1 LLSLPVYCRRAARH
15 ASIQFKHFA
24 PNEFYE
30 SPQSQTNMKDI
41 QFAFRKLRQSPA
53 FTAIAVITLALGI
66 GLNTAIFSLIND
78 LFLKGLPF
86 KEPARVVHLYG
97 GDKSRGLEDI
107 GISAPRF
114 FHYRDGQTLFDGI
127 AGENF
132 FAFTLTGMGDAVQIF
147 GGRLTSNYF
156 DLLGV
161 RPILGRNFL
170 PEEEEG
176 ADVAVITKS
185 FWQKRMGGDPNVIG
199 RSITLDGVAHTIVGV
214 LPNMPATWFGAN
226 PVAEVWTTKPF
237 QLPGFSYERMMRGT
251 SFLRVVGR
259 MKPEMTVAQ
268 VKAALPSL
276 DKGYN
281 TQYPNKI
288 DSVLMTSLRTLPED
302 VTNNFRSGFITLFAA
317 VCFVLLIAC
326 SNVANLL
333 LVRFSGRRR
342 EIALRMAI
350 GASRMSVV
358 RLFVFESVL
367 VSMIAGA
374 VGAFVAWRLV
384 PLIPQLASNFLP
396 LEANTVTSLSLP
408 VLTFTIGLS
417 ILTGL
422 LMGIYPALQGSHAD
436 LVDGLKEGGRGSS
449 GSVRQQR
456 FRKILV
462 GAQVALSVTL
472 LAGAALLITS
482 FVRLSQQNIGFRS
495 QNLWTGAITLPISQ
509 YPDTASRQRLAEQTL
524 DALRDVP
531 GIQSATI
538 SGDIPLNGGNRT
550 LYARGDRDV
559 PPIEKRANGPSHDI
573 APGYFKTWGIPLLAG
588 REFDEH
594 DVAEGQMVCLISQ
607 AGAKKVYPNENPIG
621 KTLLVSSLG
630 VPCEI
635 VGIVGDVRS
644 IRVAE
649 APGMEFYR
657 PWAQENFPFLNI
669 DVRSNLKVE
678 EVTKL
683 VQAALTK
690 VNAGLAIAVPQGMDA
705 VVAQALGQARLMMWL
720 LGIFAGVAL
729 LLASIGI
736 YGAVAYTVEQRT
748 GEIGVRM
755 ALGAQTRDVLRLI
768 VNQGMKPV
776 VIGLGIGLLAAF
788 ALGRLLTSQL
798 FEVSAHNPA
807 LLGGA
812 TILLAGTALFAC
824 LLPARRAAMVDPVQ
838 ALRTE

>member
-1 LLSLPVYCRRAARH
+1 
-15 ASIQFKHFA
+15 
-24 PNEFYE
+24 
-30 SPQSQTNMKDI
+30 MKDI

-53 FTAIAVITLALGI
+53 FTSIAVITLALGI
-66 GLNTAIFSLIND
+66 GLNTTIFSLVND
-78 LFLKGLPF
+78 LFLRGLPF
-86 KEPARVVHLYG
+86 KEPARVVHLFG
-97 GDKSRGLEDI
+97 GDKSRDLEDLPVS
-107 GISAPRF
+107 GPRF
-114 FHYRDGQTLFDGI
+114 EHFRDGQTVCESL

-132 FAFTLTGMGDAVQIF
+132 FVFTLTGLGDPVQVF

-156 DLLGV
+156 DVLGV

-170 PEEEEG
+170 PEEQEG
-176 ADVAVITKS
+176 ADVAVVTEN

-226 PVAEVWTTKPF
+226 PTAEVWTTKPM
-237 QLPGFSYERMMRGT
+237 QIPGFSYERLMRGT

-259 MKPEMTVAQ
+259 MKPGVTVEQ
-268 VKAALPSL
+268 VRAALPSL
-276 DKGYN
+276 DQSYR

-288 DSVLMTSLRTLPED
+288 DSVLTSTIRTLPED
-302 VTNNFRSGFITLFAA
+302 VTQNFRAGFITLFAS

-350 GASRMSVV
+350 GASRASVI
-358 RLFVFESVL
+358 RLFVFESLL
-367 VSMIAGA
+367 VSLIAGA

-384 PLIPQLASNFLP
+384 PLVPHMAANFLP
-396 LEANTVTSLSLP
+396 LEANAVTSLSLP
-408 VLTFTIGLS
+408 VLFFTIGLS

-436 LVDGLKEGGRGSS
+436 LVDGLKEGGRGTS

-482 FVRLSQQNIGFRS
+482 FVRLTQQNIGFRS
-495 QNLWTGAITLPISQ
+495 QNLWTGAITLPVSQ
-509 YPDTASRQRLAEQTL
+509 YPDAASRQRFVDQTL

-531 GIQSATI
+531 GLQSSTV

-573 APGYFKTWGIPLLAG
+573 APNYFKTWGIPLLAG
-588 REFDEH
+588 REFNEH
-594 DVAEGQMVCLISQ
+594 DTAEGQMVCLISQ
-607 AGAKKVYPNENPIG
+607 AGVKKVYPNENPIG
-621 KTLLVSSLG
+621 KTLLVTSLG

-644 IRVAE
+644 IQVKQE
-649 APGMEFYR
+649 PGMEFYR
-657 PWAQENFPFLNI
+657 PWAQENFPFLNVT
-669 DVRSNLKVE
+669 VRSNLKVDT
-678 EVTKL
+678 VTKL
-683 VQAALTK
+683 VQGALSK
-690 VNAGLAIAVPQGMDA
+690 VNPGLAIAVPQSMDA
-705 VVAQALGQARLMMWL
+705 VVAQALGQARLMTWL

-729 LLASIGI
+729 LLAAIGI
-736 YGAVAYTVEQRT
+736 YGAVAYSVEQRT

-768 VNQGMKPV
+768 INQGMRPV
-776 VIGLGIGLLAAF
+776 VIGLVIGIASAF
-788 ALGRLLTSQL
+788 ALGRLLASQL
-798 FEVSAHNPA
+798 FEVSANNPA

-812 TILLAGTALFAC
+812 TVLLAAIALLAC
-824 LLPARRAAMVDPVQ
+824 LLPARRATLVDPVQ

>member
-1 LLSLPVYCRRAARH
+1 M
-15 ASIQFKHFA
+15 
-24 PNEFYE
+24 N
-30 SPQSQTNMKDI
+30 DI
-41 QFAFRKLRQSPA
+41 RFAFRKLRQSPA

-66 GLNTAIFSLIND
+66 GLNTTIFSLVNE
-78 LFLKGLPF
+78 LFLRGLPF
-86 KEPARVVHLYG
+86 KEPARVVHFYG

-107 GISAPRF
+107 GISGPRF
-114 FHYRDGQTLFDGI
+114 EHYREGQTVCESI

-132 FAFTLTGMGDAVQIF
+132 FVFTLTGLGDPVQVF

-156 DLLGV
+156 DVLGV

-170 PEEEEG
+170 PEEQEG
-176 ADVAVITKS
+176 ADVALVTRN

-199 RSITLDGVAHTIVGV
+199 RSITLDGMAHTIVGV

-237 QLPGFSYERMMRGT
+237 QLPGFSYERLMRGT
-251 SFLRVVGR
+251 SFLRVIGR
-259 MKPEMTVAQ
+259 MKPGISLEQ

-276 DKGYN
+276 DQSYRAQFQ
-281 TQYPNKI
+281 TKI
-288 DSVLMTSLRTLPED
+288 DSGFTTTVRTLPED
-302 VTNNFRSGFITLFAA
+302 VTRNFRAGFVTLFAA
-317 VCFVLLIAC
+317 VSFVLLIAC

-350 GASRMSVV
+350 GASRASVV
-358 RLFVFESVL
+358 RLFVFESLL
-367 VSMIAGA
+367 VSLIAGA
-374 VGAFVAWRLV
+374 AGAFVAWRLV
-384 PLIPQLASNFLP
+384 PLVPGMASNFLP
-396 LEANTVTSLSLP
+396 LEENTVTSVSWS
-408 VLTFTIGLS
+408 VLFFTIGLS
-417 ILTGL
+417 LLTGL

-436 LVDGLKEGGRGSS
+436 LVEGLKEGGRGTS

-482 FVRLSQQNIGFRS
+482 FIRLSQQNVGFHS
-495 QNLWTGAITLPISQ
+495 FHLWTGAITLPTSQ
-509 YPDTASRQRLAEQTL
+509 YPDTASRQRFVEQTL

-531 GIQSATI
+531 GLENVTI
-538 SGDIPLNGGNRT
+538 SGDIPLVGGNRR
-550 LYARGDRDV
+550 LYARADRDV
-559 PPIEKRANGPSHDI
+559 PPIEQRASGPSHDI
-573 APGYFKTWGIPLLAG
+573 APDYFKTWGIPLLAG
-588 REFDEH
+588 REFDAH
-594 DVAEGQMVCLISQ
+594 DSADGQKVCLISQ
-607 AGAKKVYPNENPIG
+607 AGAKKLYPNENSIG
-621 KTLLVSSLG
+621 KTLLVSSLS
-630 VPCEI
+630 VPYEI

-644 IRVAE
+644 IRVNE
-649 APGMEFYR
+649 APGMEFYI
-657 PWAQENFPFLNI
+657 PWAQENFPFVNVT
-669 DVRSNLKVE
+669 VRSSLKVDA
-678 EVTKL
+678 VTKL
-683 VQAALTK
+683 VQSALSK
-690 VNAGLAIAVPQGMDA
+690 VNPNLAIAVPQAMDA
-705 VVAQALGQARLMMWL
+705 VVAQALGQARLMTWL

-755 ALGAQTRDVLRLI
+755 ALGAQTRDVLKLI
-768 VNQGMKPV
+768 VNQGMRPV
-776 VIGLGIGLLAAF
+776 VIGLAIGMVAAI
-788 ALGRLLTSQL
+788 ALGRLIASQL

-812 TILLAGTALFAC
+812 TVVLAGIALLAC
-824 LLPARRAAMVDPVQ
+824 LLPARRATLVDPVQ